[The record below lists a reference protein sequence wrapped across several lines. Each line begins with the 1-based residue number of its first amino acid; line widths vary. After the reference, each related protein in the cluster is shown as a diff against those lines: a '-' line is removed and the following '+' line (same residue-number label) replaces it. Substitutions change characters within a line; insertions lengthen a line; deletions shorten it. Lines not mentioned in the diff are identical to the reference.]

1 MNKENFEFICH
12 DLGTLFRLFN
22 DFTLKIVFT
31 YAHFDWTAPMKYQ
44 KILYKINPV
53 RLFLKII
60 LSTFYTQKLSENF
73 LFKKKL
79 YRELSALKHK
89 GLEIYVV
96 YDVGARYGRWSKGA
110 SKIFPHAKFYLFEAS
125 DKCKST
131 LLAQPFPFFIETLS
145 SKVKNV
151 TFYEKNTPGDSYLK
165 DKSIIYKNSAGITK
179 KTSTIISLIEQKKLP
194 APDFMKIDTQG
205 SEIDI
210 LKGSGKYLKK
220 VKLLYLECPI
230 VNINQGAPDISE
242 YLTFTKK
249 AGFIPL
255 DICEKHIHNNILL
268 QIDIL
273 FINKSEVFN
282 LGLINKKHWSF
293 NYL

>member
-1 MNKENFEFICH
+1 MLFGKESVQ
-12 DLGTLFRLFN
+12 LLTL
-22 DFTLKIVFT
+22 DSVAPGYVLKF
-31 YAHFDWTAPMKYQ
+31 K
-44 KILYKINPV
+44 NP
-53 RLFLKII
+53 FL
-60 LSTFYTQKLSENF
+60 
-73 LFKKKL
+73 
-79 YRELSALKHK
+79 
-89 GLEIYVV
+89 
-96 YDVGARYGRWSKGA
+96 
-110 SKIFPHAKFYLFEAS
+110 
-125 DKCKST
+125 
-131 LLAQPFPFFIETLS
+131 
-145 SKVKNV
+145 
-151 TFYEKNTPGDSYLK
+151 
-165 DKSIIYKNSAGITK
+165 
-179 KTSTIISLIEQKKLP
+179 
-194 APDFMKIDTQG
+194 KIDTQG

-268 QIDIL
+268 QLDIL

>member
-1 MNKENFEFICH
+1 MIHQK
-12 DLGTLFRLFN
+12 
-22 DFTLKIVFT
+22 VF
-31 YAHFDWTAPMKYQ
+31 
-44 KILYKINPV
+44 YKINPA
-53 RLFLKII
+53 RLFLKF
-60 LSTFYTQKLSENF
+60 LLFSFYAQRLAETY

-79 YRELSALKHK
+79 YRELSRLKNK
-89 GLEIYVV
+89 GIKIDVV
-96 YDVGARYGRWSKGA
+96 YDIGARYGRWSKGA

-131 LLAQPFPFFIETLS
+131 LMTQSFPFFIETLS
-145 SKVKNV
+145 SKIKNV

-179 KTSTIISLIEQKKLP
+179 KTSTITSLIDQKKLP

-220 VKLLYLECPI
+220 VKLLYLECPVI
-230 VNINQGAPDISE
+230 NINHGAPDINE

-255 DICEKHIHNNILL
+255 DFCEKHIHNNVLL
-268 QIDIL
+268 QVDIL
-273 FINKSEVFN
+273 FINKIEALN
-282 LGLINKKHWSF
+282 MGLINKKHWSF
-293 NYL
+293 SYL

>member
-1 MNKENFEFICH
+1 MI
-12 DLGTLFRLFN
+12 
-22 DFTLKIVFT
+22 
-31 YAHFDWTAPMKYQ
+31 YQ

-53 RLFLKII
+53 RLLLKFL
-60 LSTFYTQKLSENF
+60 LFSFYAQKLAETY

-79 YRELSALKHK
+79 YRELTVLKK
-89 GLEIYVV
+89 IGVKINVV
-96 YDVGARYGRWSKGA
+96 YDIGARYGRWSRGV

-125 DKCKST
+125 DKCQST
-131 LLAQPFPFFIETLS
+131 LSAQSFPFFIEALS

-151 TFYEKNTPGDSYLK
+151 TFYEKNTPGDSYMK

-194 APDFMKIDTQG
+194 VPDFMKIDTQG

-210 LKGSGKYLKK
+210 LKGCGKYLKK

>member
-1 MNKENFEFICH
+1 
-12 DLGTLFRLFN
+12 
-22 DFTLKIVFT
+22 
-31 YAHFDWTAPMKYQ
+31 MKYQ
-44 KILYKINPV
+44 KILYKITPG

-79 YRELSALKHK
+79 YRELSALKQK
-89 GLEIYVV
+89 GLEINVV

-110 SKIFPHAKFYLFEAS
+110 SKVFPRAKFYLFEAS
-125 DKCKST
+125 DKCKSILT
-131 LLAQPFPFFIETLS
+131 TQHFPFFIETLS

-165 DKSIIYKNSAGITK
+165 DKSIFYKKSAGIAK
-179 KTSTIISLIEQKKLP
+179 KTSTIISLIKQKKLP
-194 APDFMKIDTQG
+194 PPDFVKIDTQG

-210 LKGSGKYLKK
+210 LKGSGKYLKE
-220 VKLLYLECPI
+220 VKLLYLECPV

-242 YLTFTKK
+242 YLSFTKK

-273 FINKSEVFN
+273 FINKAEA
-282 LGLINKKHWSF
+282 LKIGLINKKHWSF

>member
-1 MNKENFEFICH
+1 MI
-12 DLGTLFRLFN
+12 
-22 DFTLKIVFT
+22 
-31 YAHFDWTAPMKYQ
+31 YQ
-44 KILYKINPV
+44 KLLYKINPV
-53 RLFLKII
+53 RLFLKF
-60 LSTFYTQKLSENF
+60 LLFSFYVQKLAETF

-79 YRELSALKHK
+79 YRELSALSLK
-89 GLEIYVV
+89 GIEINVV
-96 YDVGARYGRWSKGA
+96 YDVGARYGKWSKGV

-125 DKCKST
+125 DKCKSILMT
-131 LLAQPFPFFIETLS
+131 QPFPFFIETLS

-151 TFYEKNTPGDSYLK
+151 TFHEKNTPGDSYLK
-165 DKSIIYKNSAGITK
+165 DKSIIFKNSAGITK

-220 VKLLYLECPI
+220 VKLLYLECPVI
-230 VNINQGAPDISE
+230 NINQGAPDISE

-255 DICEKHIHNNILL
+255 DICEKHIHNNMLL

-273 FINKSEVFN
+273 FVNKTEALN
-282 LGLINKKHWSF
+282 KGLINKKHWSF
-293 NYL
+293 NYLK

>member
-1 MNKENFEFICH
+1 MI
-12 DLGTLFRLFN
+12 
-22 DFTLKIVFT
+22 
-31 YAHFDWTAPMKYQ
+31 YQ
-44 KILYKINPV
+44 KILYKINHV
-53 RLFLKII
+53 RLLLKFFLF
-60 LSTFYTQKLSENF
+60 SFYAQKLAETY

-79 YRELSALKHK
+79 YRELTVLKK
-89 GLEIYVV
+89 IGVKINVV
-96 YDVGARYGRWSKGA
+96 YDIGARYGRWSRGV

-131 LLAQPFPFFIETLS
+131 LSAQSFPFFIEALS

-151 TFYEKNTPGDSYLK
+151 TFYEKNTPGDSYMK

-194 APDFMKIDTQG
+194 VPDFMKIDTQG

-210 LKGSGKYLKK
+210 LKGCGKYLKK

-273 FINKSEVFN
+273 FINKSEVFK
-282 LGLINKKHWSF
+282 LGLISKKHWSF